1 MPFSLTSKH
10 LERLKNNVMVIE
22 AWNKMGSP
30 GSDRLLGLVKLPL
43 HQFYISFK

>member
-10 LERLKNNVMVIE
+10 LERLKNNVMIIE
-22 AWNKMGSP
+22 AWNKMGNP